1 MLIDFL
7 TERTLFSRGE
17 SLLLALTAYILA
29 GLFALLLRLLGQA
42 KNAKK
47 NGVSYP
53 KFPLLLLQHLTSG
66 IWAIFFFVLTGC
78 LKGPLHEEEGAS
90 IKAKQSIFAG
100 GLVAPLC
107 GSVIWA
113 MIHSVLA
120 IYSEVATVQTVMLFT
135 SAMISAHLSLT
146 LFTVL
151 PLPGSDAERLLRRKE
166 FSPRRAAFRRQGT
179 YPFLIFTVIGLL
191 LACITLPVG
200 TVNCSLSGL
209 ITLFPVFVIG
219 G

>member
-1 MLIDFL
+1 MIVIEKLYYSKGISKAALITKIISIAISVVL
-7 TERTLFSRGE
+7 
-17 SLLLALTAYILA
+17 
-29 GLFALLLRLLGQA
+29 
-42 KNAKK
+42 
-47 NGVSYP
+47 
-53 KFPLLLLQHLTSG
+53 
-66 IWAIFFFVLTGC
+66 AIFFFVLTGC

-90 IKAKQSIFAG
+90 IKAKQSIFVG

-107 GSVIWA
+107 GGVIWA